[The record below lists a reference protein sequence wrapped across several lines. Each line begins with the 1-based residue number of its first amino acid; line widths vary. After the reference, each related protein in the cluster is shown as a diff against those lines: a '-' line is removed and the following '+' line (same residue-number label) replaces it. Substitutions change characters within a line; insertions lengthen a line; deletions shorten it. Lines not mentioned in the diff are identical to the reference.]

1 MSQPRIMTVPKD
13 ETLVAFGTMNG
24 IVYAITKTNK
34 CDLYGTYIWG
44 LHSIKKL
51 YWWRPLVVTYT
62 LDDAYVRVSDEH
74 RYESDT
80 AKSAESFV
88 ELKLQVSYLDEALYC
103 LDNVTGRLAN
113 LNL

>member
-1 MSQPRIMTVPKD
+1 MTVPKD

-24 IVYAITKTNK
+24 IVYAIVKTNK
-34 CDLYGTYIWG
+34 CDLYGTYIWSWG
-44 LHSIKKL
+44 YIGSSIKKL

-80 AKSAESFV
+80 AKSAESFG